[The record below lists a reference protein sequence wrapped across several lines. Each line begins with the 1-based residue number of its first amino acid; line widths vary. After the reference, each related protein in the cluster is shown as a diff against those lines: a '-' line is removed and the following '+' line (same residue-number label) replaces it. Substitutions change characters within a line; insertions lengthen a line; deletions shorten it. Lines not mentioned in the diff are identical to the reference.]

1 MAAPVADPERRLT
14 TQGVERKEQLLEAA
28 AELWRWL
35 ANGAYVYVC
44 GDAKRMAGDVDLAL
58 RQIAAKEG
66 GMDAAAAKRYLG
78 DLARAGRYQR
88 DVY

>member
-1 MAAPVADPERRLT
+1 M
-14 TQGVERKEQLLEAA
+14 LEAGH
-28 AELWRWL
+28 ELWRWL
-35 ANGAYVYVC
+35 AAGAYLYVC

-58 RQIAAKEG
+58 QQIAITQGA
-66 GMDAAAAKRYLG
+66 MDAASAKHYLA